1 MANSLSYKDKTF
13 KVGDTLSVHY
23 KIKEGDK
30 ERIQIFKGIL
40 IKVKGDSLQT
50 RMFTVRRI
58 AKSGS
63 GVERILPLNSP
74 YIADIVL
81 LKKSSYTKA
90 KAYFLKNLSEQELRN
105 KLYKTK
111 STKKK

>member
-1 MANSLSYKDKTF
+1 MSNSLNYKDRTF

-40 IKVKGDSLQT
+40 IKIKGDSTQT

-58 AKSGS
+58 TKSGA
-63 GVERILPLNSP
+63 GVERIIPFSSP
-74 YIADIVL
+74 NIADIVL
-81 LKKSSYTKA
+81 VKKSSYNKA
-90 KAYFLKNLSEQELRN
+90 KAYFLKNLSEQDLRN
-105 KLYKTK
+105 KLYRTKT
-111 STKKK
+111 TKRK